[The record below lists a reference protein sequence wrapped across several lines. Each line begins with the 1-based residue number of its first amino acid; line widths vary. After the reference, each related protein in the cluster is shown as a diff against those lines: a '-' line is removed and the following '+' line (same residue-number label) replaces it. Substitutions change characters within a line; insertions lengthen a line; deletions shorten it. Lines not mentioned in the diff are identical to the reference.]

1 MHVNRKQDIYYTM
14 CTNARVST
22 YCIQLL
28 IQSIS
33 RNDSKQIGN
42 DQHLWKKKKWE
53 DEKEKGDQNASTNEK
68 FNVSCSCSCSC
79 FETRYNGEYTGYI
92 HTHTHI
98 RTDMFTTRAIRSKSN
113 WHKNIKKEIHFHFD
127 HLTRNWNSFPNSKS
141 IVRTTQTCWLIV
153 IRLFLFL
160 LYWKNSA
167 SNTERY
173 SWASRPLLFVRF
185 ERRFLNTRY
194 RCWANKLPSVNPET
208 GINSYIQ
215 IHCNRWIQCK
225 HVQDTTSYD
234 RGMKINVVHSI
245 WMYEL

>member
-141 IVRTTQTCWLIV
+141 IVYYSNLLI
-153 IRLFLFL
+153 
-160 LYWKNSA
+160 N
-167 SNTERY
+167 RY
-173 SWASRPLLFVRF
+173 SSIFVSALLKKFCVQHR
-185 ERRFLNTRY
+185 EIFL
-194 RCWANKLPSVNPET
+194 SVSSF
-208 GINSYIQ
+208 II
-215 IHCNRWIQCK
+215 C
-225 HVQDTTSYD
+225 
-234 RGMKINVVHSI
+234 SI
-245 WMYEL
+245 WTSIP